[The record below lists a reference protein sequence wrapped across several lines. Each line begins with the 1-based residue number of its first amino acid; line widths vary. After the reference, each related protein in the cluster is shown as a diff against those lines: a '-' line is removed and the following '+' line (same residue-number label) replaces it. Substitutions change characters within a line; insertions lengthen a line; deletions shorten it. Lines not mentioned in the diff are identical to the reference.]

1 MLARFKRSLDEKAPR
16 IVISILFVLFML
28 AYLAPRIFITI
39 PAGQEA
45 VVFRRMLGG
54 TDVDRAFQE
63 GLRIFFPWDT
73 VTPYNLR
80 EQVLPVEMD
89 ALTADGLNIK
99 VTVTVRFQPKSRL
112 LGTLHKEHGPN
123 YVQTFLA
130 PEIESSSRHIL
141 GTSTP
146 SELYSTSRNLI
157 EYEIER
163 ELQHELR
170 QFYNWKTRFWPEP
183 TADML
188 YNGEVANPSDDT
200 PNVRMVLKH
209 LYDEADADTALTNS
223 VRNVGFIHLFE
234 RFIKGE
240 SDYEEAMLY
249 LNRDLDRVAD
259 EIEALK
265 RDLSMAE
272 VKRDLEQAKF
282 NSAVLDSLN
291 KVHSELQRVEG
302 ELNKDFREGDKYFEK
317 LKEAYD
323 TYFAIVELKDVLI
336 SHIELPHRIKA
347 AIQSKLEQEQVAQEF
362 DFRLDRERKE
372 AERKRIEGKGIRDF
386 QDMVAAG
393 IEEGLLK
400 WKAIEATLE
409 LARSPNAKM
418 VIIGA
423 GKDGLPVILGNQ
435 GWDFPKPMVTD
446 GGSQAAMTD
455 TTSAGTPKE

>member
-54 TDVDRAFQE
+54 TDVDRVFQE

-73 VTPYNLR
+73 VTPYNMR
-80 EQVLPVEMD
+80 EQILPVEMD
-89 ALTADGLNIK
+89 ALTADGLNVK
-99 VTVTVRFQPKSRL
+99 VTVTVRFQPTSRL
-112 LGTLHKEHGPN
+112 LGTLHKEHGPD
-123 YVQTFLA
+123 YLHTFLA
-130 PEIESSSRHIL
+130 PEVESSSRHTL
-141 GTSTP
+141 GARTP
-146 SELYSTSRNLI
+146 LELYSTSRNII
-157 EYEIER
+157 EAEIKRSLSR
-163 ELQHELR
+163 ELREFGNFQH
-170 QFYNWKTRFWPEP
+170 RFWPEP

-188 YNGEVANPSDDT
+188 YNGEVANPSDDNL
-200 PNVRMVLKH
+200 NVRMVLKY

-223 VRNVGFIHLFE
+223 LRNVGFIHLFE
-234 RFIKGE
+234 RFSKGE
-240 SDYEEAMLY
+240 LDYEQAMIY
-249 LNRDLDRVAD
+249 LDRDLIRVAD

-272 VKRDLEQAKF
+272 VKRNLAQPRF
-282 NSAVLDSLN
+282 NLAGLDSLN

-302 ELNKDFREGDKYFEK
+302 ELNKDFREGDKHFDK
-317 LKEAYD
+317 LKEVFD
-323 TYFAIVELKDVLI
+323 TFFAVVELKDVLI
-336 SHIELPHRIKA
+336 SDIELPDRIKA